1 MDFLLS
7 LLGMVPWPAWAVLA
21 LCLICAI
28 QFVWGWKATIAA
40 VTSLLPVLG
49 YLWGR
54 KRQAEIDQAR
64 RDREALRDAH
74 YPALWAAPRGASAC
88 RPSCPPGTRRAAGL
102 TRAVERRAR

>member
-1 MDFLLS
+1 MFDFILF

-40 VTSLLPVLG
+40 VISLLPVLG

-64 RDREALRDAH
+64 RDREALRDAR
-74 YPALWAAPRGASAC
+74 YRREVDQGVSEMGAQDVSEELS
-88 RPSCPPGTRRAAGL
+88 RWNRD
-102 TRAVERRAR
+102 

>member
-1 MDFLLS
+1 MDFLLF

-21 LCLICAI
+21 LCLIGAI

-40 VTSLLPVLG
+40 AISLLPVMG

-64 RDREALRDAH
+64 RDREALQDARYRREVDQGVSEMGAQDVSEELSRWNRD
-74 YPALWAAPRGASAC
+74 
-88 RPSCPPGTRRAAGL
+88 
-102 TRAVERRAR
+102 